1 MRQRRKTMFCK
12 LTRWLISREADRG
25 KTTPRFAL
33 RHAERCGACREYAR
47 FAASLPS
54 RFAGD
59 RSAFLAAVPDVPLNE
74 AAWVDEGGARGK
86 RGILRRRLVLHPY
99 PIAAAAVLVVAGAII
114 LFQVVLREPGP
125 SATERAAALAA
136 LRAITAAPD
145 DLQGIVRE
153 AESPL
158 ARESQI
164 LEKSV
169 LSAVEYLQ
177 ARLNIR
183 IERQKTPKTV

>member
-1 MRQRRKTMFCK
+1 MRRRRKTMFCK

-25 KTTPRFAL
+25 KKTPRFAL
-33 RHAERCGACREYAR
+33 RHAERCGACREHTR

-54 RFAGD
+54 RLSGE
-59 RSAFLAAVPDVPLNE
+59 RPAFLAAVPDFPLNE
-74 AAWVDEGGARGK
+74 AEWVEDGGNRGK
-86 RGILRRRLVLHPY
+86 RKVLRRRLVLHPV
-99 PIAAAAVLVVAGAII
+99 PAVVAALVIVAGTLV
-114 LFQVVLREPGP
+114 LFLREPSP
-125 SATERAAALAA
+125 SPEERAAALAA
-136 LRAITAAPD
+136 LKTVTAAPD
-145 DLQGIVRE
+145 DFQGIVKE

-169 LSAVEYLQ
+169 LSAIEYLQ

-183 IERQKTPKTV
+183 IERRAVPKTL